1 VHLCGDSKNFVA
13 IPITAN
19 AQAEHSAV
27 KPHSMQNSTAP
38 DSVAIPP
45 EQTIEVI
52 PGKSALNLR
61 LVLRAGGRVRACL
74 FVIQK
79 MSPPALESV
88 QHDVALITFG
98 APQKNAS
105 RPPRDAKL

>member
-1 VHLCGDSKNFVA
+1 
-13 IPITAN
+13 
-19 AQAEHSAV
+19 
-27 KPHSMQNSTAP
+27 M
-38 DSVAIPP
+38 
-45 EQTIEVI
+45 
-52 PGKSALNLR
+52 
-61 LVLRAGGRVRACL
+61 RACL

-105 RPPRDAKL
+105 WPPRDAKL